1 MTDGIAIN
9 INSILAG
16 IIEFS
21 ILFGK
26 IILLAIIGWLFGILA
41 EKTVKEML
49 KHAISLTRRKGR
61 SIEYS
66 TVETTVEFSVAEI
79 IARLIKYAIYLG
91 VIIVISDIANITII
105 RDMLLIIWN
114 YLPNIIAALLVLVLG
129 AMVAQLAGGIVKLS
143 AKTSGL
149 DDLFKEVSSTFL
161 PSSLISLF
169 FKYFIYLVS
178 ITIAL
183 TQLGFQTLLL
193 SAMVGIFA
201 SVVTIFVFLVLFF
214 GIKDMIADIFA
225 GIFIRSSG
233 FIKLGERVRIDDAQG
248 RVTKVGL
255 VTTTIKNGRRTA
267 KVQNSK
273 VIKGVRITG
282 MLSRAA

>member
-1 MTDGIAIN
+1 
-9 INSILAG
+9 
-16 IIEFS
+16 
-21 ILFGK
+21 
-26 IILLAIIGWLFGILA
+26 
-41 EKTVKEML
+41 ML
-49 KHAISLTRRKGR
+49 KHAISLRRRKKR

-129 AMVAQLAGGIVKLS
+129 VMVAQLAGGIVKLS

-214 GIKDMIADIFA
+214 GIKDMIPDIFA

-233 FIKLGERVRIDDAQG
+233 FIKLGERVRIDNAQG
-248 RVTKVGL
+248 RVTRVGL
-255 VTTTIKNGRRTA
+255 VTTSIKNGRRIT

-273 VIKGVRITG
+273 VIKGVRI
-282 MLSRAA
+282 

>member
-1 MTDGIAIN
+1 MTTGITISS
-9 INSILAG
+9 IITGVIEYSILT
-16 IIEFS
+16 
-21 ILFGK
+21 GK
-26 IILLAIIGWLFGILA
+26 ILLVAIIGWVFGILVERA
-41 EKTVKEML
+41 VKETL
-49 KHAISLTRRKGR
+49 KHLIRLRREK

-66 TVETTVEFSVAEI
+66 TVETTVEFGVAEI
-79 IARLIKYAIYLG
+79 VARLIKYAIYLG
-91 VIIVISDIANITII
+91 VIIVISDIASITIV

-114 YLPNIIAALLVLVLG
+114 YLPNVIAALLVLVLG
-129 AMVAQLAGGIVKLS
+129 VMVAQLAGGIVKLS

-149 DDLFKEVSSTFL
+149 DDLFKEVGSTFL

-193 SAMVGIFA
+193 TAMVGIFA

-214 GIKDMIADIFA
+214 GIKEMIPDIFA
-225 GIFIRSSG
+225 GIFMRSSG
-233 FIKLGERVRIDDAQG
+233 FVKLGERVKVDDAEG
-248 RVTKVGL
+248 KVIRIGL
-255 VTTTIKNGRRTA
+255 VTTTIKSGKHTA

-273 VIKGVRITG
+273 VIKGVRINQ
-282 MLSRAA
+282 

>member
-9 INSILAG
+9 INSILGG

-26 IILLAIIGWLFGILA
+26 IILLVIVGWLFGILA
-41 EKTVKEML
+41 EKAVKEML
-49 KHAISLTRRKGR
+49 KHAISLRRRKKR

-129 AMVAQLAGGIVKLS
+129 VMVAQLAGGIVKLS

-214 GIKDMIADIFA
+214 GIKDMIPDIFA

-233 FIKLGERVRIDDAQG
+233 FIKLGERVRIDNAQG
-248 RVTKVGL
+248 RVTRVGL
-255 VTTTIKNGRRTA
+255 VTTSIKNGRRIT

-273 VIKGVRITG
+273 VIKGVRI
-282 MLSRAA
+282 

>member
-1 MTDGIAIN
+1 MTDGIAVN
-9 INSILAG
+9 INSILGG

-26 IILLAIIGWLFGILA
+26 IILLVIVGWLFGILA
-41 EKTVKEML
+41 EKAVKEML
-49 KHAISLTRRKGR
+49 KHAISLRRRKKR

-129 AMVAQLAGGIVKLS
+129 VMVAQLAGGIVKLS

-214 GIKDMIADIFA
+214 GIKDMIPDIFA

-233 FIKLGERVRIDDAQG
+233 FIKLGERVRIDNAQG
-248 RVTKVGL
+248 RVTRVGL
-255 VTTTIKNGRRTA
+255 VTTSIKNGRRIT

-273 VIKGVRITG
+273 VIKGVRI
-282 MLSRAA
+282 

>member
-9 INSILAG
+9 INSILG
-16 IIEFS
+16 SIIGFS
-21 ILFGK
+21 ILLGK
-26 IILLAIIGWLFGILA
+26 IILLVIVGWLFGILA
-41 EKTVKEML
+41 EKAVKEML
-49 KHAISLTRRKGR
+49 KHAISLRRRKKR

-129 AMVAQLAGGIVKLS
+129 VMVAQLAGGIVKLS

-214 GIKDMIADIFA
+214 GIKDMIPDIFA

-233 FIKLGERVRIDDAQG
+233 FIKLGERVRIDNAQG
-248 RVTKVGL
+248 RVTRVGL
-255 VTTTIKNGRRTA
+255 VTTSIKNGRRIT

-273 VIKGVRITG
+273 VIKGVRI
-282 MLSRAA
+282 